1 MSLYRAQKH
10 SEGKRHSDLLFTLLM
25 VLSMVIWG
33 GSWVSAKVMAL
44 RLTPELLSFWRFL
57 LSFLSFVPLLIIL
70 RIPLVLSGQGIGYSV
85 FGALFISAYMYYFFR
100 GLEHGLAGAAGVL
113 VTSMM
118 PLMTLLFSL
127 LLLKK
132 KTTGRD
138 IAGLV
143 VGMAGAA
150 VLLRLWTFDA
160 HDLFQSG
167 NVLFVLCSALWA
179 LVTISSQRAAETISP
194 YMFSFMTYGF
204 STLFFLPFAFSQGIE
219 AILYQD
225 AVFWS
230 NLVFL
235 SIISG
240 TFATTIYFV
249 AAERLGSYRTSSY
262 VFLVPSSA
270 MLLSWLFL
278 GELPESSTIIGGAI
292 AISAVYLINHA
303 PA

>member
-1 MSLYRAQKH
+1 MSLNSAQKH
-10 SEGKRHSDLLFTLLM
+10 SEDKQHSDLFFTLLM

-33 GSWVSAKVMAL
+33 GSWVSAKVMAV
-44 RLTPELLSFWRFL
+44 RLAPEVLSLWRFL
-57 LSFLSFVPLLIIL
+57 LSFLSFIPLLIVL
-70 RIPLVLSGQGIGYSV
+70 RIPFVLSRRGIVHSA
-85 FGALFISAYMYYFFR
+85 FGAFFISAYMYYFFR

-118 PLMTLLFSL
+118 PLMTLLFSI
-127 LLLKK
+127 LLLKR
-132 KTTGRD
+132 KTKARD

-143 VGMAGAA
+143 LGMAGAA

-160 HDLFQSG
+160 HDLFHSG
-167 NVLFVLCSALWA
+167 NIFFLLCSSLWA
-179 LVTISSQRAAETISP
+179 LVTICSQRAAETISP

-204 STLFFLPFAFSQGIE
+204 STLFFLPFAYGDMGVIF
-219 AILYQD
+219 YQD
-225 AVFWS
+225 TVFWI

-235 SIISG
+235 SVISSN
-240 TFATTIYFV
+240 FATTIYFI
-249 AAERLGSYRTSSY
+249 AAERLGSYRTSSF

-278 GELPESSTIIGGAI
+278 GEVPEPSTIIGGAI
-292 AISAVYLINHA
+292 AISAVYLINHS